1 MPARL
6 GVAIPAAGIYLTGNS
21 HATLDGSSITGSQHG
36 GLVAVNLCTISTVTW
51 DLPVAVSG
59 NAVDVFCDSNSV
71 ITAE

>member
-36 GLVAVNLCTISTVTW
+36 GLVAVNLSTISTVTW